1 MYTVLLLILSNI
13 FMTFAWYGHL
23 RQNSAPLWIA
33 IFASWGIAFFE
44 YCLMIPANRM
54 GYAKYGLSGF
64 QLKIIQEVITLAVFV
79 AFAAYYLK
87 EPMRWNHLVAFV
99 FILAGVYF
107 AFLPKQ
113 AEAASN
119 SAITS
124 EAK

>member
-79 AFAAYYLK
+79 AF
-87 EPMRWNHLVAFV
+87 V